1 MTPPLTYVFALGSVG
16 TLFNL
21 FQEIL
26 TQDTQFHFHT
36 HRLGGSCR
44 RRSALRR
51 SSASCSNA
59 HFSAPV
65 FGSMAERLVTAT
77 LRLVLI
83 SGRKTVQDGQIRTT
97 RTLALTKPTPLK
109 VMIKKM
115 YS

>member
-1 MTPPLTYVFALGSVG
+1 MFLFLAPWASF
-16 TLFNL
+16 FNL

-36 HRLGGSCR
+36 HTDSARAAGDGRPCGDR
-44 RRSALRR
+44 RRAALTL
-51 SSASCSNA
+51 
-59 HFSAPV
+59 SAPV
-65 FGSMAERLVTAT
+65 FGLMAERLVTVT

-83 SGRKTVQDGQIRTT
+83 SGRKTVQVGQICTT
-97 RTLALTKPTPLK
+97 RTLVLTKPAPLK